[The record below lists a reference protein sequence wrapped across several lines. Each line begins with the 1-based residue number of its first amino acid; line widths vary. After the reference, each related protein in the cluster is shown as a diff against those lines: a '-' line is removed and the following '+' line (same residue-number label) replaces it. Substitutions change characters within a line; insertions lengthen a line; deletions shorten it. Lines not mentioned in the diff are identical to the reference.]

1 MVARAQKEYEVTAR
15 NLRRLEALDQ
25 YLLEHFHITFGNRI
39 MKQIRSYIPVYV
51 ACGGDE
57 LEALDDIL
65 SKKIL
70 RKLEMQNPIYLRSAS
85 AGLSAYFD
93 ELFGDDRMPL
103 CKEFVARLQRTI

>member
-1 MVARAQKEYEVTAR
+1 
-15 NLRRLEALDQ
+15 
-25 YLLEHFHITFGNRI
+25 
-39 MKQIRSYIPVYV
+39 MKQIRNYIPVYV

-65 SKKIL
+65 SKKVF

-85 AGLSAYFD
+85 AGLCAYLD

-103 CKEFVARLQRTI
+103 CKAFVTRLQRTI

>member
-1 MVARAQKEYEVTAR
+1 MREYEITAR
-15 NLRRLEALDQ
+15 NLRRLEELDK
-25 YLLEHFHITFGNRI
+25 YLIEHFHITFGNRI

-85 AGLSAYFD
+85 AGLCAYFD

-103 CKEFVARLQRTI
+103 CKAFMERLQRTI